1 MDEEK
6 LPAELKLELL
16 QAEKAISETM
26 PKIPDWQRG
35 WLTAAIAGAAFFAF
49 GILARAPIVSSLGF
63 ALIGAIT
70 GLLVGA
76 YRKPGKYL
84 NK

>member
-1 MDEEK
+1 MNEEK
-6 LPAELKLELL
+6 IPAQLKLELL
-16 QAEKAISETM
+16 KAEEEINKSM
-26 PKIPDWQRG
+26 PKVPDWQRG

-49 GILARAPIVSSLGF
+49 GLLVRAPIASSLGF

-76 YRKPGKYL
+76 YRKPGKYV
-84 NK
+84 K